1 MSVPRSSVLSCNR
14 GFLARVGTN
23 LNSPKQSQSQNVNV
37 VVNPYEKV
45 AVQYPNPDDVDVK
58 ERSVETAN
66 ETLNNLEQLIHDKDL
81 LIQALILC
89 LDIVENNPLIV
100 NKYIDDHNY
109 SCNYNNAPRPFHS
122 IAIMLNG
129 TATLFYNKTAIPLV
143 PGDVFYIP
151 QGSTYASAWRLDSR
165 NSHISYFSMH
175 FSFEKQLKDLYL
187 NSHPLQKFAVENVV
201 DLIEKYERLQ
211 QSLLL
216 APESNFFSVN

>member
-100 NKYIDDHNY
+100 NKYIIAEEEELVKLVRLLTDCDSVELLKADTDASCCKSSNY
-109 SCNYNNAPRPFHS
+109 DYVSKIYVKAKDGNTYNLKYNYP
-122 IAIMLNG
+122 
-129 TATLFYNKTAIPLV
+129 
-143 PGDVFYIP
+143 DVTEFLYDRKI
-151 QGSTYASAWRLDSR
+151 STKFVKSSGK
-165 NSHISYFSMH
+165 ISY
-175 FSFEKQLKDLYL
+175 K
-187 NSHPLQKFAVENVV
+187 
-201 DLIEKYERLQ
+201 
-211 QSLLL
+211 
-216 APESNFFSVN
+216 